1 MQSNAEEMEDT
12 RRQRVKDIT
21 AIEEQQRLEEDKH
34 RSDRGRFVSQLHRR
48 AQEDSLDERIRRS
61 RGGLAKLDED

>member
-21 AIEEQQRLEEDKH
+21 AMEEQQRSEEDKQ

-61 RGGLAKLDED
+61 KGGLAKMDED